1 MKPSGSPCPLDQI
14 SVISL
19 KRCPYLRTYLTEIIQ
34 TSWSSGAVPSEWKKA
49 CTILIHKKDETDN
62 PANFRPITLE
72 SVPLKV
78 FTSCLRN
85 KIFYF
90 LSENNLLYVTL
101 TTLFRHAKTF
111 VDGEYVHNRN
121 APSVSTL
128 NLYYTWLLDVS
139 PTSIVLRGG
148 TILF

>member
-1 MKPSGSPCPLDQI
+1 MVYGSIQI
-14 SVISL
+14 
-19 KRCPYLRTYLTEIIQ
+19 
-34 TSWSSGAVPSEWKKA
+34 AKK
-49 CTILIHKKDETDN
+49 T
-62 PANFRPITLE
+62 FIT
-72 SVPLKV
+72 
-78 FTSCLRN
+78 
-85 KIFYF
+85 
-90 LSENNLLYVTL
+90 LLYVTL

-121 APSVSTL
+121 APSVSAL